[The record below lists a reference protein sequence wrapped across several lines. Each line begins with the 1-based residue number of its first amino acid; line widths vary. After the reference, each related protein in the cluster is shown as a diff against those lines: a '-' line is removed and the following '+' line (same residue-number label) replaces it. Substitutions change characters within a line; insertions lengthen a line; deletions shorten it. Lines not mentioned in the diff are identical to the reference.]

1 MTLNGKFDFFLSYSH
16 DSLVT
21 VQKLVEKL
29 RKSTNNTVRIWIDY
43 EQLNRHDNLQ
53 SQIKNAIRNSK
64 CALCFIS
71 TDYLNSV
78 MGELQL
84 EASKEIPRVILM
96 LEKFDQPSDEIKGLL
111 NNEFC
116 LDFTDNSGNDLWSG
130 KNFEQLQELMFP
142 FIVQFADEKSANK
155 AYNKSDIF
163 QLSSQIH
170 QTIATYNRPIELQN
184 DSFTPAGK
192 NESTIKKKPNNKS
205 PPNAYLIA
213 TKFFNASIK
222 SDPLNANSYNNKGT
236 LAYTNSRFLEAL
248 CAYNRAIDLEP
259 KYSKAYNNKGAIFY
273 SLNRLNEAVKCFDI
287 ALGIDPRNKAASVN
301 KQLTIEKSLKP
312 EEKPRPKPIPTAVN
326 KNK

>member
-1 MTLNGKFDFFLSYSH
+1 MTLNGNFDFFLSYSH
-16 DSLVT
+16 DSLVS

-29 RKSTNNTVRIWIDY
+29 RKSTNNTIRIWIDY
-43 EQLNRHDNLQ
+43 EQLNKHENLQ
-53 SQIKNAIRNSK
+53 SQIKKAIKNSK

-71 TDYLNSV
+71 TYYLNSE
-78 MGELQL
+78 MGEFQL
-84 EASKEIPRVILM
+84 ETSKEIPRVILM
-96 LEKFDQPSDEIKGLL
+96 LEKFDKPSDEIESLL

-116 LDFTDNSGNDLWSG
+116 LDFTDNSGNDFWSG

-142 FIVQFADEKSANK
+142 FIVQFADDKSANK

-184 DSFTPAGK
+184 ESFTSASK
-192 NESTIKKKPNNKS
+192 NERTIKNKTNNKS
-205 PPNAYLIA
+205 PLNDYLIA

-236 LAYTNSRFLEAL
+236 LAYSNGRFLAAL
-248 CAYNRAIDLEP
+248 CAYNRAIALEP
-259 KYSKAYNNKGAIFY
+259 MYSKAYNNKGATFY
-273 SLNRLNEAVKCFDI
+273 SLNRLNEAVRCFDI
-287 ALGIDPRNKAASVN
+287 ALEIDPRNSAASVN
-301 KQLTIEKSLKP
+301 KQLTIDKSLKP
-312 EEKPRPKPIPTAVN
+312 EEKPKPVPTAIN